1 MLRKILRKVIPS
13 GLNPS
18 RMALA
23 QVERASHFVVMRG
36 PFRGMRYVQGAVGSH
51 LHPKLL
57 GSYERE
63 LHPLLEHLRQ
73 HPVDV
78 AFDIGAAEGYYAVGM
93 LFAGLASRVV
103 AFETNPAG
111 QELVME
117 MARLNG
123 VADRLSVFGACTVAG
138 LNEQLDAAAN
148 RTSLLLMDVE
158 GFESLL
164 LDPIRVPALKRQDI
178 LVEVH
183 EFVLPGLTQEIL
195 ARFGD
200 SHTVERF
207 DEQPRQL
214 EENTCLSGVVG
225 LFPRRY
231 RMLPLNEHRPCRMH
245 WLRLTTRQ
253 PAAVDRSDSA
263 DQPQIASSVSS
274 NA

>member
-1 MLRKILRKVIPS
+1 MIRKMLRKLMPAK
-13 GLNPS
+13 LNPS

-23 QVERASHFVVMRG
+23 QVERASHFIVMRG

-57 GSYERE
+57 GTYERE
-63 LHPLLEHLRQ
+63 LHPFLEQLRE
-73 HPVDV
+73 HPVDI

-93 LFAGLASRVV
+93 LFAGMASHVV

-111 QELVME
+111 QMLVMD

-123 VADRLSVFGACTVAG
+123 VADRLSVFGACSVAA
-138 LNEQLDAAAN
+138 LSEQLEAAGS
-148 RTSLLLMDVE
+148 RSSLLMMDVE

-164 LDPIRVPALKRQDI
+164 LDPLRVPALRKQNI

-200 SHTVERF
+200 SHSVERF
-207 DEQPRQL
+207 DEQPRRL
-214 EENTCLSGVVG
+214 EENTCLSGVVRF
-225 LFPRRY
+225 LPRRY

-245 WLRLTTRQ
+245 WLLLTPRQ
-253 PAAVDRSDSA
+253 PAANNRSELG
-263 DQPQIASSVSS
+263 DQPQMASSISTSS
-274 NA
+274 